1 LHSALSHFSTQGFE
15 VYTIVKARDNLND
28 TSNKAETR
36 EHFMKQVRSWFE
48 TDMSEHFFLSGNFC
62 HRKFWKET
70 ALAGSESG

>member
-36 EHFMKQVRSWFE
+36 EHFMKQVRS
-48 TDMSEHFFLSGNFC
+48 
-62 HRKFWKET
+62 
-70 ALAGSESG
+70 